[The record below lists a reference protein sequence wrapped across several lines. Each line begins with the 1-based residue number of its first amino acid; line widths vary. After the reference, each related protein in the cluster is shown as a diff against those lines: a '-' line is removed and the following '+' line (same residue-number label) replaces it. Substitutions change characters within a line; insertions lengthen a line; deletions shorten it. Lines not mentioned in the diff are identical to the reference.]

1 MTELIEH
8 REQQLQS
15 LKKNLEMA
23 QNRMKIM
30 ADKNRKD
37 RQYQPGDM
45 VLLKLQPNKQ
55 TTIASRPFPKL
66 SFKYFGP
73 FKIVERIGVV
83 AYRLDLPANNK
94 IHDVFHVSQLKPFL
108 ANYSPVYL
116 ELPITTDIEAA
127 AATLEQ
133 ILERRLVKK
142 GNSAIT

>member
-1 MTELIEH
+1 VTELIEH
-8 REQQLQS
+8 KEQQLQS

-83 AYRLDLPANNK
+83 AY
-94 IHDVFHVSQLKPFL
+94 
-108 ANYSPVYL
+108 
-116 ELPITTDIEAA
+116 
-127 AATLEQ
+127 
-133 ILERRLVKK
+133 
-142 GNSAIT
+142 